1 MNCREVKVLL
11 VPFLD
16 RETLPSEYGLIQT
29 HLAGCPACRQ
39 ELSTLSATRSRLIR
53 AMQLQADQATPSPQA
68 LERLQMRLAESTP
81 ASPAW
86 PKRLSPITDIKYPH
100 SHFRFSLRSGVTSA
114 ILVVLIMAVSV
125 LAFVPSVRA
134 QVGRI
139 IAGVVPTPLVSLPGA
154 CPHIT
159 GGWVGSGVF
168 IWPTALHYIS
178 GYDYNVQ
185 LHPAIDLAA
194 SMDSPVVAVDTGV
207 VIFAGYNDY
216 DYGYGN
222 MVIIDHRNGWQSLYA
237 HLDAVKIVCGEN
249 VRQGQL
255 IGLAGST
262 GNSSTVHL
270 HFELWQVTPGG
281 QVNKVNP
288 HLYLPKP

>member
-1 MNCREVKVLL
+1 MNCREVNDLL

-16 RETLPSEYGLIQT
+16 REILPSEYGLIQT
-29 HLAGCPACRQ
+29 HLAGCPACQ
-39 ELSTLSATRSRLIR
+39 KKLSALSATRSRLIR
-53 AMQLQADQATPSPQA
+53 AMPLLADQVAPSPQTW
-68 LERLQMRLAESTP
+68 ERLQMRLAEGTRP
-81 ASPAW
+81 SPAW
-86 PKRLSPITDIKYPH
+86 PKRLAPITDPKYPH
-100 SHFRFSLRSGVTSA
+100 YRFSRKSGVTSA
-114 ILVVLIMAVSV
+114 VLVVLIMAISV

-134 QVGRI
+134 QVGKI

-154 CPHIT
+154 CPRIT

-168 IWPTALHYIS
+168 IWPTALHVIS
-178 GYDYNVQ
+178 GSDYNIQ

-194 SMDSPVVAVDTGV
+194 TLDSPVVAIDTGV
-207 VIFAGYNDY
+207 VIFAGHNDY

-249 VRQGQL
+249 VKQGQV
-255 IGLAGST
+255 IGLAGET

-270 HFELWQVTPGG
+270 HFELWQITPGG
-281 QVNKVNP
+281 QVNEVNP
-288 HLYLPKP
+288 HLYLPMP

>member
-1 MNCREVKVLL
+1 MNCHEVNDLL

-16 RETLPSEYGLIQT
+16 REILPSEYSLIKT
-29 HLAGCPACRQ
+29 HLAGCPDCQRKLSA
-39 ELSTLSATRSRLIR
+39 LSTTRSQLIR
-53 AMQLQADQATPSPQA
+53 SMHLQADQIAPSQQIW
-68 LERLQMRLAESTP
+68 ERLQMRLAEGTRP
-81 ASPAW
+81 SPAG
-86 PKRLSPITDIKYPH
+86 PKRKASITNHQY
-100 SHFRFSLRSGVTSA
+100 SHTRFSRRSGITSA

-154 CPHIT
+154 CPHVT
-159 GGWVGSGVF
+159 GGRVGSGVF

-185 LHPAIDLAA
+185 LHPAIDLAV
-194 SMDSPVVAVDTGV
+194 SMDSPVVAVDAGV

-222 MVIIDHRNGWQSLYA
+222 MVIIDHLNGWQSLYA

-255 IGLAGST
+255 IGLAGET

-270 HFELWQVTPGG
+270 HFELWQITPGG

>member
-1 MNCREVKVLL
+1 MNCREVNDLL

-16 RETLPSEYGLIQT
+16 REIASSEYSLIQT

-39 ELSTLSATRSRLIR
+39 KLSRFSATRSRLIR

-68 LERLQMRLAESTP
+68 WERLQMRLTEGTP
-81 ASPAW
+81 ASSTW
-86 PKRLSPITDIKYPH
+86 PKRLAPITDHKYPH
-100 SHFRFSLRSGVTSA
+100 SRFSLRNGVTSA
-114 ILVVLIMAVSV
+114 VLVVLIMAVSV

-154 CPHIT
+154 CPRTT
-159 GGWVGSGVF
+159 GGRAGSGVF
-168 IWPTALHYIS
+168 IWPTALHVIS
-178 GYDYNVQ
+178 GMDYDPE
-185 LHPAIDLAA
+185 LPHPAIDVAA
-194 SMDSPVVAVDTGV
+194 ALDSPVVAIDDGV
-207 VIFAGYNDY
+207 IIFAGRNDY
-216 DYGYGN
+216 DLGYGN

-237 HLDAVKIVCGEN
+237 HLNAVKIVCGEN

-255 IGLAGST
+255 IGLAGQT
-262 GNSSTVHL
+262 GNSSTLHL
-270 HFELWQVTPGG
+270 HFELWQVTANG